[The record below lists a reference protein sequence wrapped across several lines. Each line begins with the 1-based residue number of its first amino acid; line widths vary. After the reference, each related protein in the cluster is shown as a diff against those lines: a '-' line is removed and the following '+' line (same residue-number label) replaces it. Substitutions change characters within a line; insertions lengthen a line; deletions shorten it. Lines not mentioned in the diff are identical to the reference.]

1 MNYQR
6 FKSIVKKELIQLKRD
21 RASFAIALMM
31 PIAMILLFG
40 YSINV
45 QLKDIN
51 ISIVDIDKS
60 SESKTLI
67 EKFQSDEY
75 FQVTLEDKLDSEI
88 KDDIDRGKFQATL
101 YIPEGFGKK
110 VKDNKAAD
118 VDYIVDGS
126 NPTTAK
132 TAESKGIILI
142 NLYNKEKAMEQAKN
156 IPNLKE
162 SNMIE
167 VNSKILYNEDFRNEN
182 FTIPGL
188 IGIILQN
195 VTLLLTA
202 FALVREREKG
212 TIEQLIVSPLTSSEI
227 ILGKLTPYIFIGFLD
242 FLFSLALGITIFD
255 VPIAGSLPLLIL
267 LGAIFVICSL
277 GMGILISTFSKTQFQ
292 AMLMCMIFILPSI
305 LLSGFIFPREAM
317 PYPIQIL
324 GNFIPLTYFLNI
336 IRGIIT
342 KGVGLDY
349 IFNDVFFLTVLSVGV
364 LILSIFRY
372 KVKH

>member
-88 KDDIDRGKFQATL
+88 KDDIDRGKYQATL